1 MVYVVAGILTG
12 IIGGLFGVGGGEI
25 FIPVLIYVFGFSQH
39 QAQGTSLAVLL
50 PPIGLL
56 AALRYYHA
64 GHVNFQVAMLLA
76 VGFFVGAYF
85 GAMGATHLKPGNHEE
100 ILRRVPAGDLTPHD
114 LSYWASNT
122 IRSDTK
128 AL

>member
-1 MVYVVAGILTG
+1 MPFILTG
-12 IIGGLFGVGGGEI
+12 FLTGIVGGLFGVGGGEI

-64 GHVNFQVAMLLA
+64 GHVDFAVAGLIAL
-76 VGFFVGAYF
+76 GFFF
-85 GAMGATHLKPGNHEE
+85 GASIGALGATRIHAEV
-100 ILRRVPAGDLTPHD
+100 LRRIFGAFLLVVAVHMIAGRHG
-114 LSYWASNT
+114 S
-122 IRSDTK
+122 
-128 AL
+128 

>member
-1 MVYVVAGILTG
+1 MLYVVAGILTG

-39 QAQGTSLAVLL
+39 KAQGTSLAVLL

-64 GHVNFQVAMLLA
+64 GHVNFKVAMLLA
-76 VGFFVGAYF
+76 VGFFVGAFF
-85 GAMGATHLKPGNHEE
+85 GAMGATHLNPVTMKRFFG
-100 ILRRVPAGDLTPHD
+100 RVPAGDLTSHD
-114 LSYWASNT
+114 LSYCASNT
-122 IRSDTK
+122 LRSATE

>member
-85 GAMGATHLKPGNHEE
+85 GAMGATHLNPVTMKRFFGVFLLAISLHMIFHTGPVT
-100 ILRRVPAGDLTPHD
+100 R
-114 LSYWASNT
+114 
-122 IRSDTK
+122 
-128 AL
+128 